1 MMHAPSR
8 VHGLLSDAGDV
19 RVGASLALS
28 AAATQAPARQPFL
41 LGPSQSQGLGFG
53 ALHAFEHGS
62 PFGSD
67 PLRAILTLNEA
78 VRKDVQ
84 SGHARG
90 QSLGALGPLRPLVA
104 RIATC
109 G

>member
-1 MMHAPSR
+1 MRPRAFTGFSATLATFASALRSLFRLRQRRHRRASR
-8 VHGLLSDAGDV
+8 FCWVLLNRRVLASV
-19 RVGASLALS
+19 R
-28 AAATQAPARQPFL
+28 
-41 LGPSQSQGLGFG
+41 
-53 ALHAFEHGS
+53 LHAFEHGS